1 MQILSSPAK
10 RYLNTTILLA
20 SLCVAGNAIAEISR
34 CVDSVTGKVSF
45 TDQACPD
52 KTPGNHQAI
61 GSTNIDD
68 DSADRKVQKQSATGT
83 PNPQAHPERY
93 QNRAHKVGKQLPG
106 PDSQ

>member
-10 RYLNTTILLA
+10 CYLSKAILLLA
-20 SLCVAGNAIAEISR
+20 LCFTGNSMAEISR
-34 CVDSVTGKVSF
+34 CVDSITGKVSF

-52 KTPGNHQAI
+52 KTPGNHQAV

-68 DSADRKVQKQSATGT
+68 DSADHNVQKKSVSNSQKS
-83 PNPQAHPERY
+83 QAHPERY
-93 QNRAHKVGKQLPG
+93 QDRAHKIGQQLPG

>member
-10 RYLNTTILLA
+10 SYLSKAILLLA
-20 SLCVAGNAIAEISR
+20 LCIAGNSTAEISR

-52 KTPGNHQAI
+52 KTPGNHQPV

-68 DSADRKVQKQSATGT
+68 DAASHNVQKKSVSGT
-83 PNPQAHPERY
+83 QKPQAHPERY